1 MFAGNKPNR
10 VTRQSAAAVDLILTN
25 FSINF
30 DFKIATFKIDISDH
44 FPISFFLP
52 MANEISKTKPI
63 YIHKIINNNA
73 IVMFRQEFYE
83 TD

>member
-1 MFAGNKPNR
+1 
-10 VTRQSAAAVDLILTN
+10 
-25 FSINF
+25 
-30 DFKIATFKIDISDH
+30 
-44 FPISFFLP
+44 

-83 TD
+83 TDWPEIEISRNPDVCYKIFLKTFVSLWWVVSNKNDKTKD